1 MKKHNLDKQE
11 KKQAKALRDLK
22 KGKRTTLWQSKED

>member
-11 KKQAKALRDLK
+11 KKAAQQLRALK
-22 KGKRTTLWQSKED
+22 KGKRNLWQVKED

>member
-11 KKQAKALRDLK
+11 KKQARALRDLK
-22 KGKRTTLWQSKED
+22 KGKCNLWQAKPE

>member
-11 KKQAKALRDLK
+11 KKQSRALRALK
-22 KGKRTTLWQSKED
+22 KGKRNLWQAKEAE